1 MNERTVDLV
10 ALFYNGHDVR
20 VSGAAKFG
28 ERVGVFTDE
37 GRSWG

>member
-1 MNERTVDLV
+1 MDLV
-10 ALFYNGHDVR
+10 ALFYNGHVR